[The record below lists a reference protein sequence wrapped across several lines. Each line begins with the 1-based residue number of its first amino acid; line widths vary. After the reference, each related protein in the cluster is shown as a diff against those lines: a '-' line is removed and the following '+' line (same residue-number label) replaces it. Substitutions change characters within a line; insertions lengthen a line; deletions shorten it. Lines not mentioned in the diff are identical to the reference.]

1 MSFIISRANPLRF
14 VIKSPANLVG
24 PGRDGQLYADQ
35 YHFGIHDMDPYIQP
49 MAKDSWF
56 QFNTD
61 YSTNN
66 ISIRKVTDPDTVVQ
80 SLSKIEF
87 PTDYLK
93 FVVSPS
99 SLEYGERYFI
109 QIDSFEGGQPDIQVV
124 SEPFKAL
131 AENKRVV
138 TIDYYNYD
146 DAFGV
151 NYNTPV
157 RLFAVGIEGS
167 FCDEVPI
174 GDRTGF
180 VDDAG
185 LISTLSSFNHRG
197 IRLQTGHLPG
207 HLHNIIKLA
216 LSHDYIRIDGIVC
229 QPVEPYEWEFEDGSS
244 LAQGTAVMQVVEDAM
259 INRHETRTTFSF
271 PAAPSDFTFSG
282 IGDPLNVTANWTD
295 NSSDETGFEIEYQLD
310 GGEWTHWETTAAN
323 AETHNENI
331 SAWDPGE
338 TLRLRIR
345 AVNANGYSEWVYGK
359 TAWILEDGTWND
371 GGIWQDN
378 EFWND

>member
-109 QIDSFEGGQPDIQVV
+109 QIDSFE
-124 SEPFKAL
+124 
-131 AENKRVV
+131 
-138 TIDYYNYD
+138 
-146 DAFGV
+146 
-151 NYNTPV
+151 
-157 RLFAVGIEGS
+157 
-167 FCDEVPI
+167 
-174 GDRTGF
+174 
-180 VDDAG
+180 
-185 LISTLSSFNHRG
+185 
-197 IRLQTGHLPG
+197 
-207 HLHNIIKLA
+207 
-216 LSHDYIRIDGIVC
+216 
-229 QPVEPYEWEFEDGSS
+229 
-244 LAQGTAVMQVVEDAM
+244 
-259 INRHETRTTFSF
+259 
-271 PAAPSDFTFSG
+271 
-282 IGDPLNVTANWTD
+282 
-295 NSSDETGFEIEYQLD
+295 
-310 GGEWTHWETTAAN
+310 
-323 AETHNENI
+323 
-331 SAWDPGE
+331 
-338 TLRLRIR
+338 
-345 AVNANGYSEWVYGK
+345 
-359 TAWILEDGTWND
+359 
-371 GGIWQDN
+371 
-378 EFWND
+378 